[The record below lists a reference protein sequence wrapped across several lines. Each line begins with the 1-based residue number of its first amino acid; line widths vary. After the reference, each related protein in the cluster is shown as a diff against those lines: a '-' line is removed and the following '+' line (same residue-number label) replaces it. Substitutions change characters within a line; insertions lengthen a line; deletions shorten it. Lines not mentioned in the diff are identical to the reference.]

1 MEKQEIFKQLVIELK
16 NFPTDEKIETL
27 IKNMEDMYN
36 IPSALTLS
44 MINRKHDQR
53 FFETTDIR
61 MIILFI
67 MEAFKVLGRSELI
80 EKYIPIGEQQESKQY
95 DYNAVRESKK
105 QSLPI
110 TYQPV
115 IQVNQMYSTKMRAS
129 ELAELLDAGVI
140 NYNFD
145 IQREAKLEIRTNEII
160 KRPTINRQ
168 NVNEMTQHL
177 LNDTLKESTIYL
189 NAAPKTSKS
198 GDELIYNSAEY
209 SLTITEGTRLD
220 VLDGFHR
227 ILATQLAS
235 RVNPE
240 LDFEFNVMFANFTTQ
255 EALKW
260 QVQHSK
266 ATAWSK
272 NRVVEMQQDSRA
284 SKVAKGVK
292 EYDSELEYLIFTG
305 VNKRSLSKSLISFS
319 QLTKT
324 IEDLYV
330 LKTRRDE
337 VQAIEEL
344 SKALLT
350 IQELKLALNKEVT
363 QVVVTALLHQF
374 VHNFNKNVEEFEKFI
389 LDIIDFSTTHK
400 LNFSG
405 AKLSDV
411 QNKLEKLKIEMKEEK

>member
-1 MEKQEIFKQLVIELK
+1 MEKQEIFKQIVIELK
-16 NFPTDEKIETL
+16 NLPTDEKIETL
-27 IKNMEDMYN
+27 TKNMENMYN

-53 FFETTDIR
+53 FFETIDIR
-61 MIILFI
+61 LIILFI

-95 DYNAVRESKK
+95 DYSAMRESKK

-115 IQVNQMYSTKMRAS
+115 IRVNEMFSTSMRAS
-129 ELAELLDAGVI
+129 ELAELLDAGII

-145 IQREAKLEIRTNEII
+145 IQREAKLEVRTNEII

-177 LNDTLKESTIYL
+177 MNDSLKESTIYL
-189 NAAPKTSKS
+189 NAAPLTSKS
-198 GDELIYNSAEY
+198 GDELIYNGAEY

-240 LDFEFNVMFANFTTQ
+240 LDFEFNVMFSNFTTQ
-255 EALKW
+255 EALNW

-266 ATAWSK
+266 ATSWSK
-272 NRVVEMQQDSRA
+272 NRVVEMQQDSKA

-305 VNKRSLSKSLISFS
+305 ENRRSFSKSLISFS
-319 QLTKT
+319 HLTKT
-324 IEDLYV
+324 IDDLYD
-330 LKTRRDE
+330 LKSRRDE
-337 VQAIEEL
+337 VQAIEEV
-344 SKALLT
+344 SKALLA
-350 IQELKLALNKEVT
+350 IQELKISFNKDINQTFVS
-363 QVVVTALLHQF
+363 ALLHQF
-374 VHNFNKNVEEFEKFI
+374 VNNFNRDEEKFEGFI
-389 LDIIDFSTTHK
+389 LDIIDYSTTHK
-400 LNFSG
+400 IDFSG
-405 AKLSDV
+405 TKLSETIE
-411 QNKLEKLKIEMKEEK
+411 KLENLKIKMKGER

>member
-1 MEKQEIFKQLVIELK
+1 MEKQEVFKQVVIELK
-16 NFPTDEKIETL
+16 NLPTTERIEAL
-27 IKNMEDMYN
+27 VENMKNIYN

-44 MINRKHDQR
+44 MINRKHDES
-53 FFETTDIR
+53 FFKTTDIR
-61 MIILFI
+61 LITLFI

-80 EKYIPIGEQQESKQY
+80 EKYVPIGEQQESKQY
-95 DYNAVRESKK
+95 DFSAVRESKK
-105 QSLPI
+105 QRLPI

-198 GDELIYNSAEY
+198 GDELVYNCAEY

-235 RVNPE
+235 RTNLE

-255 EALKW
+255 EALNW

-272 NRVVEMQQDSRA
+272 NRVVEMQQGSRA

-305 VNKRSLSKSLISFS
+305 ESKRLFSKNLISFN

-324 IEDLYV
+324 IGGLYV

-337 VQAIEEL
+337 VQAIEEV
-344 SKALLT
+344 SRALLS
-350 IQELKLALNKEVT
+350 IQELKLALTKEIN
-363 QVVVTALLHQF
+363 QAVVTALLHQF
-374 VHNFNKNVEEFEKFI
+374 VHNFNRDEVKFEKFI
-389 LDIIDFSTTHK
+389 LEIINYSTTHK

-405 AKLSDV
+405 TKLSDI
-411 QNKLEKLKIEMKEEK
+411 QDKLDELKIKMKEEQ